1 MLLNFNSELSKTRG
15 KMAKEEK
22 KVRRPQALKRAEQSE
37 KRRLINK
44 GFKSAV
50 RTTVR
55 DFEDALKTKDVESHK
70 KALNEVYSLMDK
82 GVKKGIYKSNT
93 ASRTKARM
101 AARLA
106 KVS

>member
-1 MLLNFNSELSKTRG
+1 
-15 KMAKEEK
+15 MAKVEK
-22 KVRRPQALKRAEQSE
+22 KERRPQALKRADQSE

-44 GFKSAV
+44 SFKSQV
-50 RTTVR
+50 RTVVR
-55 DFEDALKTKDVESHK
+55 EFEVALDSKNAQLQQSS
-70 KALNEVYSLMDK
+70 LNAIYSLMDK

-106 KVS
+106 KLA

>member
-1 MLLNFNSELSKTRG
+1 
-15 KMAKEEK
+15 MAKEEK

-44 GFKSAV
+44 SFKAAV
-50 RTTVR
+50 RSILR
-55 DFEDALKTKDVESHK
+55 DFEDALKAPDADARK
-70 KALNEVYSLMDK
+70 KALSDVYSLLDK
-82 GVKKGIYKSNT
+82 GVKKGIYKANT

-106 KVS
+106 KLA